1 MKDLILKDLR
11 EKIERLQHELKV
23 ELPKEIG
30 IARELG
36 DLSENAE
43 YQSAKERQTYVRAR
57 LGQLEERYKQLSIM
71 DFGKIPKDRI
81 SMGSEVKVL
90 DLNTDE
96 ELTLLLVIAEETDV
110 AGNKIS
116 TGSPIGRALIGKQEG
131 DGVTVNVPSGTRE
144 FEILSFKTIHDL
156 YAK

>member
-71 DFGKIPKDRI
+71 DFGKIPRDRVG
-81 SMGSEVKVL
+81 MGSEVKVL
-90 DLNTDE
+90 DLDTDKE
-96 ELTLLLVIAEETDV
+96 MTFLLVIADEADN
-110 AGNKIS
+110 AANKIS
-116 TGSPIGRALIGKQEG
+116 TGSPIGRALMGKQDG
-131 DGVTVNVPSGTRE
+131 DGVTVEVPSGTRE
-144 FEILSFKTIHDL
+144 FEILSFKTIYDH